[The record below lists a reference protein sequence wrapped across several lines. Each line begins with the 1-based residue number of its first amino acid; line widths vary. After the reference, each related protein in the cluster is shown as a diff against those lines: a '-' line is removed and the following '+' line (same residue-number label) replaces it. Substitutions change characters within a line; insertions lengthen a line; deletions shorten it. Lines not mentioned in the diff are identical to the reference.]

1 MIHLSNFLRYEFISD
16 VDLLCLFFFEI
27 CDFLPVTF
35 LCFFSVHTSCW
46 QKKDYLVCPACIY
59 DYASK
64 NGDCCTRGD
73 QKVLQLLTL
82 VNKMVKING

>member
-16 VDLLCLFFFEI
+16 VDLLCLFFSKYVIFYQLL
-27 CDFLPVTF
+27 FFVSF
-35 LCFFSVHTSCW
+35 LCIQVVG
-46 QKKDYLVCPACIY
+46 KKRLSRMPCLYISLRFE
-59 DYASK
+59 
-64 NGDCCTRGD
+64 NGDCFTRGD